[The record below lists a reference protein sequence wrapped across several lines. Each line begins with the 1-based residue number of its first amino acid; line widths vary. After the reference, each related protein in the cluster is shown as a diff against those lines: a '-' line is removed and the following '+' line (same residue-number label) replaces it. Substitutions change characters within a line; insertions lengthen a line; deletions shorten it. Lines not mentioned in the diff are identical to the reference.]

1 MATSYSRADDVL
13 DSTLLQPLPSLG
25 GSSSNDKG
33 KQRQQ
38 HRPHEYK
45 VAEETDSGAAEGE
58 GGGRLPLAF
67 AQLRP
72 SLEDPTNS
80 NKAGDDAEA
89 DQQQQATGNAGAA
102 ATTSSSKQQQELIR
116 VSPPASANSR
126 EFTMLRLY
134 NLSDELAARLVA
146 GMDLTYEEF
155 PFRCHLPQRGL
166 RSSCRP
172 LLARNVAEITCDVN
186 CLMMRPQRQG
196 CYQQ

>member
-1 MATSYSRADDVL
+1 MLRVWAITTDDAEAQAALERMATSYSRADDVL
-13 DSTLLQPLPSLG
+13 DSTLLQPLPSIG
-25 GSSSNDKG
+25 GSSSSERG

-38 HRPHEYK
+38 HRPREYK
-45 VAEETDSGAAEGE
+45 VVEEADSGAAEGE

-89 DQQQQATGNAGAA
+89 DQQHQATGSAGAGA
-102 ATTSSSKQQQELIR
+102 STSSSKQQQQQQQQELIR

-134 NLSDELAARLVA
+134 NLSDELAARLVT
-146 GMDLTYEEF
+146 GMDLAYEEF
-155 PFRCHLPQRGL
+155 PFRCAL
-166 RSSCRP
+166 
-172 LLARNVAEITCDVN
+172 T
-186 CLMMRPQRQG
+186 
-196 CYQQ
+196 